1 MTPGVYRPAGRHPFG
16 HHAAIPFLHTAIQ
29 VQPGETY
36 AAAVALSADRLSP
49 GAPPQLTIELRNTD
63 EMTATITWP
72 NGTQDQLTL

>member
-1 MTPGVYRPAGRHPFG
+1 MTPGVYRPASPHAFG
-16 HHAAIPFLHTAIQ
+16 NHAAIPYLHSTAQ

-49 GAPPQLTIELRNTD
+49 GAPPQLTIELSNTD